1 MLFGAGAA
9 VALVLIGGC
18 VRGGQSER
26 AALGVPAYGPSIAGV
41 DDGAAER
48 ADAVE
53 RRGQV
58 GDGEVRK
65 GSGVAGARS
74 SLVDSEAQVVSVD
87 MPPRSGGSGPWR
99 EGDPEDSVPE
109 PPGAFGIVGREFDE
123 WGGHGRKVWPAVRAR
138 VCLGARA
145 VAGSSPRGAV
155 LADRCGEKSREPHRV
170 GVPPDRVPRSRGA
183 ARLALVRL
191 LGNIIWFVFAG
202 LWLFIGYAFA
212 ALLCFIFIITI
223 PFGVASLRIALYGV
237 WPFGR
242 AVVPQASKSIGSTLG
257 NVIWFL
263 IAGWWL
269 TILHIVTGVVL
280 CLTIIGIPLGLANF
294 KLITVGLRPFGR
306 EIVSVEE
313 ARRRGV
319 RAAVVPTPTG

>member
-1 MLFGAGAA
+1 
-9 VALVLIGGC
+9 
-18 VRGGQSER
+18 
-26 AALGVPAYGPSIAGV
+26 
-41 DDGAAER
+41 
-48 ADAVE
+48 
-53 RRGQV
+53 
-58 GDGEVRK
+58 
-65 GSGVAGARS
+65 
-74 SLVDSEAQVVSVD
+74 
-87 MPPRSGGSGPWR
+87 
-99 EGDPEDSVPE
+99 VPE
-109 PPGAFGIVGREFDE
+109 PQGALGIVGRELDE
-123 WGGHGRKVWPAVRAR
+123 WGGHGRKY
-138 VCLGARA
+138 GH
-145 VAGSSPRGAV
+145 GNRGGGRSA
-155 LADRCGEKSREPHRV
+155 EHHRV
-170 GVPPDRVPRSRGA
+170 VVPSDRDLGQLGSR
-183 ARLALVRL
+183 LVRL
-191 LGNIIWFVFAG
+191 LGNIVWFVFAG

-212 ALLCFIFIITI
+212 ALLCVIFIITI

-242 AVVPQASKSIGSTLG
+242 AVVPQANKGIGSTLG

-319 RAAVVPTPTG
+319 RAAVVSTPTA